1 MTIEQFS
8 VRISLVLLTIA
19 VGSECCRGQTSS
31 TQRPLLLADSVKEFS
46 GEQGKDGWHYGYW
59 DKSIDTDGHYDQSLD
74 FVLLRRYGNDN
85 ALSRHGGFTLG
96 DAWFLEDGRYY
107 TSLWAT
113 GGHANSK
120 DKLGNYAGAEQW
132 AVRRW
137 KSDKFGLV
145 TISGH
150 VGKSMPWGANWRGE
164 CQAIIVVDG
173 KIVLSTVMDN
183 HGLDYAVAA
192 KIDKGSVVDL
202 LIGPNASIGVVT
214 FTAEIR
220 ERPDVR

>member
-1 MTIEQFS
+1 MTIAQLSE
-8 VRISLVLLTIA
+8 RISLVLITI
-19 VGSECCRGQTSS
+19 VLGPECCRAQTSS
-31 TQRPLLLADSVKEFS
+31 TRPSILLADSVKQFS
-46 GEQGKDGWHYGYW
+46 GEQGKHGWHYGYW
-59 DKSIDTDGHYDQSLD
+59 DKSIDTDGNYDQSPD
-74 FVLLRRYGNDN
+74 FAPLWQYGNDN
-85 ALSRHGGFTLG
+85 ALSRHDGFTIG

-113 GGHANSK
+113 GGHANSN
-120 DKLGNYAGAEQW
+120 DKLGNYTAAEQW

-137 KSDKFGLV
+137 KSDKIGTV

-164 CQAIIVVDG
+164 CQAMIVVDG

-192 KIDKGSVVDL
+192 KIDKESVVDF
-202 LIGPNASIGVVT
+202 LIGPNASVGVVT

-220 ERPDVR
+220 ERPDMP